1 MKKLFSYLLLFTLLL
16 ATMPAALTE
25 NLSADKLTEPID
37 IEVTFNGGIVFG
49 DSESDVKNKEKIKL
63 TKENVDG
70 MPILAADKVKLRGVR
85 NSSLNYCFK
94 GGKLVQVYEY
104 FNDKCSSAQGKKDY
118 AAVEKELVAM
128 LRDPLPASQHFE
140 VTTLGFDVDEYVATL
155 RRYGSSVKIHQRSMW
170 AIPDGDQVILVDH
183 VGLDFG
189 DMYKHYLFF
198 LTVDKDAAPHV

>member
-1 MKKLFSYLLLFTLLL
+1 MKKLLSCLLLFSLFLTIAPSAL
-16 ATMPAALTE
+16 AE
-25 NLSADKLTEPID
+25 NLFADKLTEIINID
-37 IEVTFNGGIVFG
+37 VTFNGGIVFG
-49 DSESDVKNKEKIKL
+49 DSESDVKSKEKIKL
-63 TKENVDG
+63 TKESVDG
-70 MPILAADKVKLRGVR
+70 IAVLGADKIKLRGVR

-128 LRDPLPASQHFE
+128 LREPLPASQHFD
-140 VTTLGFDVDEYVATL
+140 VTTLGFDVDEYFATL

-198 LTVDKDAAPHV
+198 LIVDKDAVPLN